1 MFLVFLEL
9 KRFKDIENKNIEYE
23 IKKNI
28 YKKLFILIL

>member
-9 KRFKDIENKNIEYE
+9 KWFKDIVNENIEYE

>member
-9 KRFKDIENKNIEYE
+9 KRFKDIVNKNIEYE